1 MLRVD
6 LEKIARIEKVTIK
19 GTKEELIKSLGKK
32 VRLKKIREYYSTFL
46 VKRKYDIFKHE
57 LVPPHRVMSKD
68 EIKELIKKYGLKSPR
83 QLPRILVTDPAVVA
97 IGGGR
102 GDVIEITRNSKMAGE
117 SKYYRLVI

>member
-1 MLRVD
+1 M
-6 LEKIARIEKVTIK
+6 EKIARIEKVTIK

>member
-1 MLRVD
+1 MLKVD
-6 LEKIARIEKVTIK
+6 LDEIARIENVSRQ
-19 GTKEELIKSLGKK
+19 GTKEELIKRLGKK
-32 VRLKKIREYYSTFL
+32 VRLKKIRDYYSTFL
-46 VKRKYDIFKHE
+46 VKKKYDIFKHE

-68 EIKELIKKYGLKSPR
+68 EIKGLIKKYGLKSPR

>member
-1 MLRVD
+1 MLRVELD
-6 LEKIARIEKVTIK
+6 EIARIEKVSRQ
-19 GTKEELIKSLGKK
+19 GTKEELMKRLGKK
-32 VRLKKIREYYSTFL
+32 VRLKKIRKYYSTFL
-46 VKRKYDIFKHE
+46 VKKKYDIFKHE